1 MTSIEEALRSGAVLA
16 KVKPLEWQDDHYGEE
31 AQADTPWGMWC
42 VTKSYNDP
50 ENKRSAHFTPSFRV
64 KRSIHPD
71 VKAAKAAAQ
80 ADYEARILSALSP
93 DPTLLALIEERDR
106 LKVERDEALRLY
118 LEGVMTKRALAAEAK
133 CDALREAAVGAAAA
147 LSAAIS
153 LLERTPK
160 AAKATPSARMFGQM
174 LSDYRATLEAT
185 RCALTKEPDNG

>member
-42 VTKSYNDP
+42 VTKSYNDS

-93 DPTLLALIEERDR
+93 DPALLALIEERDR
-106 LKVERDEALRLY
+106 LK
-118 LEGVMTKRALAAEAK
+118 G
-133 CDALREAAVGAAAA
+133 
-147 LSAAIS
+147 I
-153 LLERTPK
+153 LERCRTVLGNM
-160 AAKATPSARMFGQM
+160 ARENEGAIFNRWPISHEPLRADARNLLPLIEKEFGCE
-174 LSDYRATLEAT
+174 S
-185 RCALTKEPDNG
+185 